1 MRVRICDLRTGRR
14 ILDLPYLKA
23 DWTGEFNGAETV
35 TATVSVNDRR
45 IQKLDLYNASIPGRT
60 ALIIG
65 RIRYTERPGDFGCG
79 YAAITLGVSRLP
91 YSGGSTSADAVLAQR
106 AVHSAGILG
115 AEHAADGT
123 ANTGFDTNIKNTSY
137 QTIAK
142 RWIQQS
148 LTWTGG
154 NLPITFEDDMA
165 GTYERNIKG
174 AELKLIGDLL
184 INLTEV
190 QNGPDIRFQ
199 PRLTTDGLG
208 YEWLLKTGK
217 PRLTGNTTTIWDT
230 SLPGNTVSDLTISQ
244 DANDLANIVWETGG
258 AASDQAIIERATDH
272 SFTGLGFPLLEKVES
287 LSSSVTDP
295 KTALAHA
302 VETIRTSTR
311 PLNTWQFSVQRDQ
324 RLGEYDVGHDCGL
337 IIRNDQFGIPDG
349 LHKLRIMTLR
359 GSSDSDKIEITTG
372 AFNE

>member
-60 ALIIG
+60 ALIIEDQG
-65 RIRYTERPGDFGCG
+65 VTNGGPIWTRHYDRDAGTVELSGKGLWSYFDHR
-79 YAAITLGVSRLP
+79 TLLP
-91 YSGGSTSADAVLAQR
+91 LMKDTDKLTNS
-106 AVHSAGILG
+106 
-115 AEHAADGT
+115 DGT

-199 PRLTTDGLG
+199 PRLTTC
-208 YEWLLKTGK
+208 LLY
-217 PRLTGNTTTIWDT
+217 T
-230 SLPGNTVSDLTISQ
+230 S
-244 DANDLANIVWETGG
+244 DAADE
-258 AASDQAIIERATDH
+258 
-272 SFTGLGFPLLEKVES
+272 
-287 LSSSVTDP
+287 
-295 KTALAHA
+295 
-302 VETIRTSTR
+302 
-311 PLNTWQFSVQRDQ
+311 
-324 RLGEYDVGHDCGL
+324 
-337 IIRNDQFGIPDG
+337 
-349 LHKLRIMTLR
+349 
-359 GSSDSDKIEITTG
+359 
-372 AFNE
+372 

>member
-1 MRVRICDLRTGRR
+1 MKDT
-14 ILDLPYLKA
+14 D
-23 DWTGEFNGAETV
+23 
-35 TATVSVNDRR
+35 
-45 IQKLDLYNASIPGRT
+45 KLTNN
-60 ALIIG
+60 
-65 RIRYTERPGDFGCG
+65 
-79 YAAITLGVSRLP
+79 
-91 YSGGSTSADAVLAQR
+91 
-106 AVHSAGILG
+106 
-115 AEHAADGT
+115 DGT

-199 PRLTTDGLG
+199 PRLTTDG
-208 YEWLLKTGK
+208 
-217 PRLTGNTTTIWDT
+217 
-230 SLPGNTVSDLTISQ
+230 LPGNTVSDLTISQ

>member
-1 MRVRICDLRTGRR
+1 MMPAQNQTTTSKTPPRRPRGSGSEWQDQRGTWHARKEIAPNPRTGKRR
-14 ILDLPYLKA
+14 MVEAQAPTKTAARQRLQEKIKRLQREGDMPLAGTPTLDEWMERWLNTIAPNVKPRTL
-23 DWTGEFNGAETV
+23 ETYRSDCNTIRSV
-35 TATVSVNDRR
+35 IGGMRLDRITPAT
-45 IQKLDLYNASIPGRT
+45 I
-60 ALIIG
+60 
-65 RIRYTERPGDFGCG
+65 
-79 YAAITLGVSRLP
+79 
-91 YSGGSTSADAVLAQR
+91 
-106 AVHSAGILG
+106 
-115 AEHAADGT
+115 DGMC
-123 ANTGFDTNIKNTSY
+123 
-137 QTIAK
+137 AK

>member
-1 MRVRICDLRTGRR
+1 MRNSSRAQVSPAHSHTRPRMPRSYRR
-14 ILDLPYLKA
+14 
-23 DWTGEFNGAETV
+23 
-35 TATVSVNDRR
+35 RR
-45 IQKLDLYNASIPGRT
+45 GDSFSSIPGRT
-60 ALIIG
+60 ALIIEDQG
-65 RIRYTERPGDFGCG
+65 VTNGGPIWTRHYDRDAGTVELSGKGLWSYFDHR
-79 YAAITLGVSRLP
+79 TLLP
-91 YSGGSTSADAVLAQR
+91 LMKDTDKLTNS
-106 AVHSAGILG
+106 
-115 AEHAADGT
+115 DGT

-302 VETIRTSTR
+302 VETIRTPPQHMAIQRPTR
-311 PLNTWQFSVQRDQ
+311 PAARRIRRRPRLRAHHPKRPVRHTGRPAQAPHHDPSRLKRQRQ
-324 RLGEYDVGHDCGL
+324 N
-337 IIRNDQFGIPDG
+337 RNHHRSLQ
-349 LHKLRIMTLR
+349 
-359 GSSDSDKIEITTG
+359 
-372 AFNE
+372 

>member
-60 ALIIG
+60 ALIIEDQG
-65 RIRYTERPGDFGCG
+65 VTNGGPIWTRHYDRDAGTVELSGKGLWSYFDHR
-79 YAAITLGVSRLP
+79 TLLP
-91 YSGGSTSADAVLAQR
+91 LMKDTDKLINS
-106 AVHSAGILG
+106 
-115 AEHAADGT
+115 DGT

-272 SFTGLGFPLLEKVES
+272 SFTGLGFPPTGKGRKPVQQRHR
-287 LSSSVTDP
+287 P
-295 KTALAHA
+295 QNRA
-302 VETIRTSTR
+302 RTRRRNHPHQHTPPQHMAIQRPTR
-311 PLNTWQFSVQRDQ
+311 PAARRIRRRPRLRAHHPKRPVRHTGRPAQAPHHDPSRLKRQRQ
-324 RLGEYDVGHDCGL
+324 N
-337 IIRNDQFGIPDG
+337 RNHHRSLQ
-349 LHKLRIMTLR
+349 
-359 GSSDSDKIEITTG
+359 
-372 AFNE
+372 

>member
-1 MRVRICDLRTGRR
+1 MIVG
-14 ILDLPYLKA
+14 
-23 DWTGEFNGAETV
+23 
-35 TATVSVNDRR
+35 
-45 IQKLDLYNASIPGRT
+45 SI
-60 ALIIG
+60 
-65 RIRYTERPGDFGCG
+65 
-79 YAAITLGVSRLP
+79 VW
-91 YSGGSTSADAVLAQR
+91 
-106 AVHSAGILG
+106 
-115 AEHAADGT
+115 
-123 ANTGFDTNIKNTSY
+123 
-137 QTIAK
+137 

>member
-1 MRVRICDLRTGRR
+1 
-14 ILDLPYLKA
+14 
-23 DWTGEFNGAETV
+23 
-35 TATVSVNDRR
+35 
-45 IQKLDLYNASIPGRT
+45 
-60 ALIIG
+60 
-65 RIRYTERPGDFGCG
+65 
-79 YAAITLGVSRLP
+79 
-91 YSGGSTSADAVLAQR
+91 
-106 AVHSAGILG
+106 
-115 AEHAADGT
+115 
-123 ANTGFDTNIKNTSY
+123 
-137 QTIAK
+137 
-142 RWIQQS
+142 
-148 LTWTGG
+148 
-154 NLPITFEDDMA
+154 MA
-165 GTYERNIKG
+165 P
-174 AELKLIGDLL
+174 
-184 INLTEV
+184 
-190 QNGPDIRFQ
+190 Q
-199 PRLTTDGLG
+199 
-208 YEWLLKTGK
+208 K

-324 RLGEYDVGHDCGL
+324 RLVGHDCGL

>member
-60 ALIIG
+60 ALIIEDQG
-65 RIRYTERPGDFGCG
+65 VTNGGPIWTRHYDRDAGTVELSGKGLWSYFDHR
-79 YAAITLGVSRLP
+79 TLLP
-91 YSGGSTSADAVLAQR
+91 LMKDTDNLTNS
-106 AVHSAGILG
+106 
-115 AEHAADGT
+115 DGT

-190 QNGPDIRFQ
+190 QNGPDNPIPTPPHHRRPRLRMAPQNRQAPTHRQHHHHLGHQPARQHRQRPHNQ
-199 PRLTTDGLG
+199 PRRQRPRQHRLG
-208 YEWLLKTGK
+208 NRRSSQRPSNHRTRNRPQLHWPRIPPTGK
-217 PRLTGNTTTIWDT
+217 GRKPVQQRHRPQNRARTRRRNHPHQHTPPQHMAIQRPTRPAARRIRRRPRLRAHHPKRPVRHTGRPAQAPHHDPSRLKRQRQNRNHHR
-230 SLPGNTVSDLTISQ
+230 SLQ
-244 DANDLANIVWETGG
+244 
-258 AASDQAIIERATDH
+258 
-272 SFTGLGFPLLEKVES
+272 
-287 LSSSVTDP
+287 
-295 KTALAHA
+295 
-302 VETIRTSTR
+302 
-311 PLNTWQFSVQRDQ
+311 
-324 RLGEYDVGHDCGL
+324 
-337 IIRNDQFGIPDG
+337 
-349 LHKLRIMTLR
+349 
-359 GSSDSDKIEITTG
+359 
-372 AFNE
+372 

>member
-1 MRVRICDLRTGRR
+1 MKDT
-14 ILDLPYLKA
+14 D
-23 DWTGEFNGAETV
+23 
-35 TATVSVNDRR
+35 
-45 IQKLDLYNASIPGRT
+45 KLTNS
-60 ALIIG
+60 
-65 RIRYTERPGDFGCG
+65 
-79 YAAITLGVSRLP
+79 
-91 YSGGSTSADAVLAQR
+91 
-106 AVHSAGILG
+106 
-115 AEHAADGT
+115 DGT

-244 DANDLANIVWETGG
+244 DANDLANIV
-258 AASDQAIIERATDH
+258 
-272 SFTGLGFPLLEKVES
+272 
-287 LSSSVTDP
+287 
-295 KTALAHA
+295 
-302 VETIRTSTR
+302 
-311 PLNTWQFSVQRDQ
+311 
-324 RLGEYDVGHDCGL
+324 
-337 IIRNDQFGIPDG
+337 
-349 LHKLRIMTLR
+349 
-359 GSSDSDKIEITTG
+359 
-372 AFNE
+372 

>member
-60 ALIIG
+60 ALIIEDQG
-65 RIRYTERPGDFGCG
+65 VTNGGPIWTRHYDRDAGTVELSGKGLWSYFDHR
-79 YAAITLGVSRLP
+79 TLLP
-91 YSGGSTSADAVLAQR
+91 LMKDTDKLTNS
-106 AVHSAGILG
+106 
-115 AEHAADGT
+115 DGT

-190 QNGPDIRFQ
+190 QN
-199 PRLTTDGLG
+199 
-208 YEWLLKTGK
+208 
-217 PRLTGNTTTIWDT
+217 TGNTTTIWDT

>member
-60 ALIIG
+60 ALIIEDQG
-65 RIRYTERPGDFGCG
+65 VTNGGPIWTRHYDRDAGTVELSGKGLWSYFDHR
-79 YAAITLGVSRLP
+79 TLLP
-91 YSGGSTSADAVLAQR
+91 LMKDTDKLTNS
-106 AVHSAGILG
+106 
-115 AEHAADGT
+115 DGT

-190 QNGPDIRFQ
+190 QNGPDIR
-199 PRLTTDGLG
+199 
-208 YEWLLKTGK
+208 
-217 PRLTGNTTTIWDT
+217 
-230 SLPGNTVSDLTISQ
+230 S
-244 DANDLANIVWETGG
+244 
-258 AASDQAIIERATDH
+258 
-272 SFTGLGFPLLEKVES
+272 
-287 LSSSVTDP
+287 
-295 KTALAHA
+295 AH
-302 VETIRTSTR
+302 
-311 PLNTWQFSVQRDQ
+311 
-324 RLGEYDVGHDCGL
+324 
-337 IIRNDQFGIPDG
+337 
-349 LHKLRIMTLR
+349 
-359 GSSDSDKIEITTG
+359 
-372 AFNE
+372 

>member
-60 ALIIG
+60 ALIIEDQG
-65 RIRYTERPGDFGCG
+65 VTNGGPIWTRHYDRDAGTVELSGKGLWSYFDHR
-79 YAAITLGVSRLP
+79 TLLP
-91 YSGGSTSADAVLAQR
+91 LMKDTDKLTNS
-106 AVHSAGILG
+106 
-115 AEHAADGT
+115 DGT
-123 ANTGFDTNIKNTSY
+123 ANTGFDTNIQNTSY

-287 LSSSVTDP
+287 LSSSVTDS

>member
-1 MRVRICDLRTGRR
+1 MQQRGLRGQGLYGRADRIIEGIVRT
-14 ILDLPYLKA
+14 LP
-23 DWTGEFNGAETV
+23 
-35 TATVSVNDRR
+35 
-45 IQKLDLYNASIPGRT
+45 
-60 ALIIG
+60 G

-258 AASDQAIIERATDH
+258 AASGQAIIERATDH

>member
-35 TATVSVNDRR
+35 TATVGVNDRR

-60 ALIIG
+60 ALIIEDQG
-65 RIRYTERPGDFGCG
+65 VTNGGPIWTRHYDRDAGTVELSGKGLWSYFDHR
-79 YAAITLGVSRLP
+79 TLLP
-91 YSGGSTSADAVLAQR
+91 LMKDTDKLAN
-106 AVHSAGILG
+106 S
-115 AEHAADGT
+115 DGT

-287 LSSSVTDP
+287 LSSSVTDH